1 MYEQDSKMS
10 RLDDLTPRQLWQ
22 NIMHYRMGEFDRMPV
37 IHWMCWEDTYIRWK
51 QEGMPAH
58 ISRLNG
64 EHEFL
69 NAHYQ
74 WSTVACNV
82 GLYPQFGIKVVEETD
97 EYTILW
103 NGEGVLMKDFKNA
116 ESVPHYMDWS
126 FKTAD
131 DWPLFKE
138 RLQIDPRRESSKLD
152 EYIGRAEASNLP
164 IVVFTGSM
172 MGYIRNWMGVE
183 NMVYLIYDS
192 PDCFADIVDTMS
204 DVVCWTI
211 DLIAPRM
218 STKIDMG
225 HGWEDIAGSS
235 GPFVSPDTFDRLVAP
250 GYRKIRAK
258 LEEHGVDIYSIDSD
272 GKVEPLIGNWLA
284 SGVNMQFPLQPGTWN
299 CTPEAVR
306 EEYGKEL
313 LIQGGFDKHAL
324 EKGRDA
330 IDAEIEKRIP
340 LMKEGGYVMMP
351 DHLITPDVPL
361 ADYIYY
367 LDRIRDLRF

>member
-1 MYEQDSKMS
+1 MN

-37 IHWMCWEDTYIRWK
+37 IHWTCWEDTYKRWK
-51 QEGMPAH
+51 KEGMPEH

-64 EHEFL
+64 EHAFL

-74 WSTVACNV
+74 WSTIACKL
-82 GLYPQFGIKVVEETD
+82 GLYPQFDIKVVEETD

-131 DWPLFKE
+131 DWPRFKE
-138 RLQIDPRRESSKLD
+138 RLQIDPRRVSGRLD
-152 EYIGRAEASNLP
+152 EFVGRAAASNLP

-204 DVVCWTI
+204 DVVCWAI
-211 DLIAPRM
+211 DQIAPRVP
-218 STKIDMG
+218 TGIDMG

-235 GPFVSPDTFDRLVAP
+235 GPFVSPKAFDRLVAP

-258 LEEHGVDIYSIDSD
+258 LDEYGIDIYSIDSD
-272 GKVEPLIGNWLA
+272 GKVEPLISNWLA
-284 SGVNMQFPLQPGTWN
+284 AGVNMQFPLQPGTWN

-306 EEYGKEL
+306 EIYGKEL

-330 IDAEIEKRIP
+330 IDAEIETHIP
-340 LMKEGGYVMMP
+340 LMKEGGFVMMP

-361 ADYIYY
+361 ADYRYY
-367 LDRIRDLRF
+367 LDRIRELRF